1 MKKIKLIGL
10 TGQTGAGKSSVCEII
25 EKMGFVII
33 DADKVSHEV
42 TDTDLN
48 CLADL
53 VMKFSCGI
61 LTENGTLNRKRLASI
76 VFSDPKNL
84 VTLNKTIFPYIT
96 ARIEKRIEELGRK
109 QEGCIVVLDAP
120 TLFESGID
128 RRCDAIVSVLA
139 DRDVRLDRI
148 IKRDGLTS
156 REALQRVN
164 SRHEDSFYTEKSDH
178 IVYNNG
184 DFAELNERVT
194 EVFEYI
200 REKFEKENS
209 AE

>member
-42 TDTDLN
+42 VDTDLN

-61 LTENGTLNRKRLASI
+61 LTENGKLNRKRLASI
-76 VFSDPKNL
+76 VFSDQKNL

-96 ARIEKRIEELGRK
+96 AKIESRIAELGMK
-109 QEGCIVVLDAP
+109 EDGCIVVLDAP

-128 RRCDAIVSVLA
+128 RRCNTIVSVLA
-139 DRDVRLDRI
+139 DRDTRLDRI
-148 IKRDGLTS
+148 IKRDGLSS

-164 SRHEDSFYTEKSDH
+164 AQHEDSFYTEKSDH
-178 IVYNNG
+178 IIYNNG
-184 DFAELNERVT
+184 GFDELNERVT

-200 REKFEKENS
+200 REKFEKENN
-209 AE
+209 A